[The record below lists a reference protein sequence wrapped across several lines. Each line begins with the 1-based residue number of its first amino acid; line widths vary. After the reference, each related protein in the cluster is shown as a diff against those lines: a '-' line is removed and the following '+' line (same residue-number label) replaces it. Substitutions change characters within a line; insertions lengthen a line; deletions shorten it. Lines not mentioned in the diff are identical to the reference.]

1 MVAADL
7 IGQEKI
13 WLYKNNRIRD
23 TVLE

>member
-13 WLYKNNRIRD
+13 WLYKNKRIRD